1 MWKKYLIESGLKYK
15 EETDDYRKSIGW
27 GRTLSVS
34 MIMKGLFE
42 IKKGEEVLF
51 SDFVQSF
58 YHFKK
63 LINKHIK

>member
-1 MWKKYLIESGLKYK
+1 MWKDHLIQSGLKYN
-15 EETDDYRKSIGW
+15 EETDEYTKSIGW
-27 GRTLSVS
+27 GRTLSVC

-42 IKKGEEVLF
+42 IRKGEEVLF

-58 YHFKK
+58 DQFKE

>member
-1 MWKKYLIESGLKYK
+1 MWKQYLVELGLKYN
-15 EETDDYRKSIGW
+15 EESDDYRKRIGW
-27 GRTLSVS
+27 GRTLSVC

-42 IKKGEEVLF
+42 IRKGEEVLF

-58 YHFKK
+58 GQFKE

>member
-1 MWKKYLIESGLKYK
+1 MWKEYLIGSGLKYN

-27 GRTLSVS
+27 GRTLSVC

-42 IKKGEEVLF
+42 IRKGEEVLF

-58 YHFKK
+58 DQFKE

>member
-1 MWKKYLIESGLKYK
+1 MWKEYLIDAGLTYSEAKDEY
-15 EETDDYRKSIGW
+15 TKSIGW

-58 YHFKK
+58 NQFKE

>member
-1 MWKKYLIESGLKYK
+1 MWKEYLIESGLKYN

-27 GRTLSVS
+27 GRALSVS

-58 YHFKK
+58 DQFKE
-63 LINKHIK
+63 LINKHVK

>member
-1 MWKKYLIESGLKYK
+1 MWKEYLIDKGFKYN
-15 EETDDYRKSIGW
+15 EVNEDFRKGIGW
-27 GRTLSVS
+27 GIALSVS

-42 IKKGEEVLF
+42 IRKGEEVLF

-58 YHFKK
+58 DQFKK

>member
-1 MWKKYLIESGLKYK
+1 MWKKYLIESGLKYN

-27 GRTLSVS
+27 GRALSVC

-42 IKKGEEVLF
+42 IRKGEEVLF

-58 YHFKK
+58 DQFKE
-63 LINKHIK
+63 LINKHVK

>member
-1 MWKKYLIESGLKYK
+1 MWKKYLIESGLKYSK
-15 EETDDYRKSIGW
+15 ETDEYVKSIGW

-58 YHFKK
+58 DQFKE
-63 LINKHIK
+63 LINKHVK

>member
-1 MWKKYLIESGLKYK
+1 MWKEYLIESGLKYN
-15 EETDDYRKSIGW
+15 EEADDYRKSIGW

-42 IKKGEEVLF
+42 IRKGEEVLF

-58 YHFKK
+58 NQFKE
-63 LINKHIK
+63 LINKHVK

>member
-1 MWKKYLIESGLKYK
+1 MWKDHLIQSGLKYN
-15 EETDDYRKSIGW
+15 EETDEYIKSIGW
-27 GRTLSVS
+27 GRTLSVC

-42 IKKGEEVLF
+42 IRKGEEVLF

-58 YHFKK
+58 DQFKE

>member
-1 MWKKYLIESGLKYK
+1 MWKEYLIGSGLKYN

-27 GRTLSVS
+27 GRTLSVC

-58 YHFKK
+58 DQFKE

>member
-1 MWKKYLIESGLKYK
+1 MWKDHLIQSGLKYN
-15 EETDDYRKSIGW
+15 EETDEYIKSIGW
-27 GRTLSVS
+27 GRTLSVC

-42 IKKGEEVLF
+42 IRKGEEVLF

-58 YHFKK
+58 DQFKK

>member
-1 MWKKYLIESGLKYK
+1 MWKEYLIDAGLTYSEDKDEYN
-15 EETDDYRKSIGW
+15 KSIGW

-58 YHFKK
+58 NQFKE